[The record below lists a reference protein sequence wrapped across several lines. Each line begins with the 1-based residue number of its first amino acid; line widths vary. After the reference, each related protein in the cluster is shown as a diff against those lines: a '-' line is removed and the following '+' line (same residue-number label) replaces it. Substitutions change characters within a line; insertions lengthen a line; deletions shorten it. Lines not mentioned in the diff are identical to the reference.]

1 MQNRV
6 THFKAAPL
14 LALVLGIVILC
25 PPNRATAQNR
35 DMSFDLF
42 SGIQFNF
49 RDINFLRQY
58 DVYLCLTPGF
68 KWHFGDHWQ
77 VAGMMYVDVVNT
89 YDNAYGY
96 LGNGL
101 YRYYN
106 YAGHSIVQFGMLDV
120 SKEFK
125 LGGLYCKASA
135 GFFSESRYGVDL
147 KLFFPVARWFAF
159 EAQAG
164 LTGLFSTGGNSWG
177 FSPMG
182 RFAGTIGGDIYLSG
196 SNTQL
201 RGVIGKYLYT
211 DWGFEVEAMRHF
223 RHSSVSLYA
232 NWNNL
237 STQTKPNGSIVRE
250 PFDGGFR
257 VVVMLPP
264 YHRKGRMVNIRPASN
279 YYLPYSIMSHE
290 WTNRMYKTDPEENL
304 RDGWFSRDLLDWG
317 SHTMEPDFVVTPNE

>member
-14 LALVLGIVILC
+14 LAMVLGIVLLC
-25 PPNRATAQNR
+25 PPNRAAAQERN
-35 DMSFDLF
+35 MSFDLF
-42 SGIQFNF
+42 SGIQLNF
-49 RDINFLRQY
+49 RDINYLRQY

-147 KLFFPVARWFAF
+147 KLFLPVAKWFAF

-164 LTGLFSTGGNSWG
+164 LTGLFSTGGSWG
-177 FSPMG
+177 FSTME
-182 RFAGTIGGDIYLSG
+182 RFAGTVGGDIYLSG

-201 RGVIGKYLYT
+201 RGVIGKYLYK
-211 DWGFEVEAMRHF
+211 DLGFEVEAIRHF
-223 RHSSVSLYA
+223 RHSSVSIYA

-237 STQTKPNGSIVRE
+237 STQTKPNGNIVRE

-304 RDGWFSRDLLDWG
+304 RDGWFSRDLLEWG
-317 SHTMEPDFVVTPNE
+317 SHTMEPDFIITPNE

>member
-1 MQNRV
+1 
-6 THFKAAPL
+6 
-14 LALVLGIVILC
+14 
-25 PPNRATAQNR
+25 
-35 DMSFDLF
+35 MSFDLF
-42 SGIQFNF
+42 SGIQLNF
-49 RDINFLRQY
+49 RDINYLRQY

-125 LGGLYCKASA
+125 LEGLYCKASA

-147 KLFFPVARWFAF
+147 KLFLPVAKWFAF

-164 LTGLFSTGGNSWG
+164 LTGLFSTGGSWG
-177 FSPMG
+177 FSTME
-182 RFAGTIGGDIYLSG
+182 RFAGTLGGDIYLSG

-201 RGVIGKYLYT
+201 RGVIGKYLYK
-211 DWGFEVEAMRHF
+211 DLGFEVEAIRHF
-223 RHSSVSLYA
+223 RHSSVSIYA

-237 STQTKPNGSIVRE
+237 STQTKPNGNIVRE

-290 WTNRMYKTDPEENL
+290 CTNRMYKTDPEENL
-304 RDGWFSRDLLDWG
+304 RDGWFSRDLLEWG
-317 SHTMEPDFVVTPNE
+317 SHTMEPDFIITPNE

>member
-1 MQNRV
+1 
-6 THFKAAPL
+6 
-14 LALVLGIVILC
+14 
-25 PPNRATAQNR
+25 
-35 DMSFDLF
+35 MSFDLF
-42 SGIQFNF
+42 SGIQLNF

-125 LGGLYCKASA
+125 LGGLYCKAS
-135 GFFSESRYGVDL
+135 D
-147 KLFFPVARWFAF
+147 
-159 EAQAG
+159 
-164 LTGLFSTGGNSWG
+164 
-177 FSPMG
+177 
-182 RFAGTIGGDIYLSG
+182 LSG

-201 RGVIGKYLYT
+201 RGVIGKYLYK
-211 DWGFEVEAMRHF
+211 DLGFEVEAIRHF
-223 RHSSVSLYA
+223 RHSSVSIYA

-237 STQTKPNGSIVRE
+237 STQTKPNGNIVRE

-304 RDGWFSRDLLDWG
+304 RDGWFSRDLLEWG
-317 SHTMEPDFVVTPNE
+317 SHTMEPDFIITPNE